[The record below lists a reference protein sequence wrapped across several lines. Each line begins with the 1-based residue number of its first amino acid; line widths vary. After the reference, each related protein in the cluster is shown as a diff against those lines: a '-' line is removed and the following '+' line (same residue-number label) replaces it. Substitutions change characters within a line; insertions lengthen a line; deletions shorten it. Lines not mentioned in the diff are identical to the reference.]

1 MPRANHEGLTLHFES
16 VLAMITRGIRISPQT
31 YGQCLLI
38 VWLCCNMAAA
48 SDWPRF
54 RGPNGSGVSDATQ
67 LPIHFGPTRNVIWKT
82 SLPQGHSSPVVVG
95 DSIYLTAYSD
105 KSLFAICLSRA
116 TGEILWRRELPR
128 KQTERY
134 HEQNTPASPTP
145 VADANNVY
153 VFFPEFG
160 LVAFRRDG
168 QERWRFPL
176 GPFNNHH
183 GMASSPI
190 LVEDKVVLQC
200 DQDTN
205 AFLLAVDKSNGK
217 LVWKT
222 KRSEVIQ
229 GFSTPVL
236 YYPHAGSPQIIT
248 SGSFHLIAYGADK
261 GEKLWW
267 ISGLAWQP
275 KTTPLVGDDLIFIHS
290 TTSGTGD
297 PKKHT
302 TLSTFTAVLQERDRN
317 KDGRL
322 SLEEA
327 DGPGLRDSWIVV
339 DLDKDGTLDAYEWD
353 NYRAMLNE
361 QNGVFAVRPGDRGDV
376 TKTNVQWSYWRS
388 LPNVSSPLLY
398 RNVIYLVK
406 DGGVLTSLDSCTG
419 RVLKQARLAGATEQY
434 FASPVAGA
442 EKVFLVGESGKV
454 TVLSAVPEWQVLAL
468 NDLEDD
474 CFATPAIAG
483 GRMYFRTRH
492 ALYCF
497 GEASAKSPKLEQP
510 KGRKVG

>member
-1 MPRANHEGLTLHFES
+1 
-16 VLAMITRGIRISPQT
+16 
-31 YGQCLLI
+31 
-38 VWLCCNMAAA
+38 
-48 SDWPRF
+48 
-54 RGPNGSGVSDATQ
+54 
-67 LPIHFGPTRNVIWKT
+67 
-82 SLPQGHSSPVVVG
+82 
-95 DSIYLTAYSD
+95 
-105 KSLFAICLSRA
+105 
-116 TGEILWRRELPR
+116 
-128 KQTERY
+128 
-134 HEQNTPASPTP
+134 
-145 VADANNVY
+145 
-153 VFFPEFG
+153 
-160 LVAFRRDG
+160 
-168 QERWRFPL
+168 
-176 GPFNNHH
+176 
-183 GMASSPI
+183 MASSPI

-205 AFLLAVDKSNGK
+205 ALLLAVDKSNGK

-275 KTTPLVGDDLIFIHS
+275 KTTPLVGNSLIFVHS
-290 TTSGTGD
+290 TTSGTSGPRKQID
-297 PKKHT
+297 LPA
-302 TLSTFTAVLQERDRN
+302 FAGVLKERDRN
-317 KDGRL
+317 HDGRL

-327 DGPGLRDSWIVV
+327 DSPSLRDSWIVV
-339 DLDKDGTLDAYEWD
+339 DLDKNGTLDAYEWD

-361 QNGVFAVRPGDRGDV
+361 QNGVFALRPGGRGDV
-376 TKTNVQWSYWRS
+376 TKTNVQWSYWKS

-398 RNVIYLVK
+398 KNVIYLVK
-406 DGGVLTSLDSCTG
+406 DGGVLTTLDSSTG

-442 EKVFLVGESGKV
+442 EKVFLVSESGKV
-454 TVLSAVPEWQVLAL
+454 TVLNAAADWQTLAL

-483 GRMYFRTRH
+483 GRLYFRTRN

-497 GEASAKSPKLEQP
+497 GEVNAKSSKSN
-510 KGRKVG
+510 

>member
-1 MPRANHEGLTLHFES
+1 
-16 VLAMITRGIRISPQT
+16 MITHGLHRSSRVHT
-31 YGQCLLI
+31 KWLLI

-54 RGPNGSGVSDATQ
+54 RGPNGSGVSQDTQ
-67 LPIHFGPTRNVIWKT
+67 LPVHFGPTRNVIWKT

-95 DSIYLTAYSD
+95 DRIYLTAYSD
-105 KSLFAICLSRA
+105 KSLFTISLSRI
-116 TGEILWRRELPR
+116 TGNILWQREIPR
-128 KQTERY
+128 KPTERY
-134 HEQNTPASPTP
+134 HERNTPASPTA
-145 VADANNVY
+145 VADTSSVY
-153 VFFPEFG
+153 VFFPELG
-160 LVAFRRDG
+160 LVAFGKNG

-176 GPFNNHH
+176 GPFRNHH

-205 AFLLAVDKSNGK
+205 ALLLAVDKSNGK

-275 KTTPLVGDDLIFIHS
+275 KTTPLVGSNLIFVHSATS
-290 TTSGTGD
+290 TTGEPSKQTAL
-297 PKKHT
+297 PA
-302 TLSTFTAVLQERDRN
+302 FAAVLQEHDRN
-317 KDGRL
+317 NDGRL

-327 DGPGLRDSWIVV
+327 DSPSLRDSWIVV
-339 DLDKDGTLDAYEWD
+339 DLDKNGTLDAYEWD

-361 QNGVFAVRPGDRGDV
+361 QNGVFALRPGGRGDV
-376 TKTNVQWSYWRS
+376 TKTNVQWSYWKS

-398 RNVIYLVK
+398 KNVIYLVK
-406 DGGVLTSLDSCTG
+406 DGGVLTTLDSSTG

-442 EKVFLVGESGKV
+442 EKVFLVSESGKV
-454 TVLSAVPEWQVLAL
+454 TVLNAAADWQTLAL

-483 GRMYFRTRH
+483 GRLYFRTRN

-497 GEASAKSPKLEQP
+497 GEVNAKSSKS
-510 KGRKVG
+510 K

>member
-1 MPRANHEGLTLHFES
+1 MIKRDLYSSRQARTLW
-16 VLAMITRGIRISPQT
+16 
-31 YGQCLLI
+31 LLI
-38 VWLCCNMAAA
+38 ILFCSGIAAA

-54 RGPNGSGVSDATQ
+54 RGPNGSGVSDDTR
-67 LPIHFGPTRNVIWKT
+67 LPVHFGPTHNVIWKT

-95 DSIYLTAYSD
+95 DRIYLTAYSD
-105 KSLFAICLSRA
+105 KSLLTICLSRT
-116 TGEILWRRELPR
+116 TGEVLWRRAVPR
-128 KQTERY
+128 KSTERY
-134 HEQNTPASPTP
+134 HERNTPASPTP
-145 VADANNVY
+145 VADANRVY

-160 LVAFRRDG
+160 LVAFQKNG

-176 GPFNNHH
+176 GPFKNHH

-190 LVEDKVVLQC
+190 LVGDKVVLQC

-205 AFLLAVDKSNGK
+205 AFLLALDKRTGK
-217 LVWKT
+217 LAWET

-236 YYPHAGSPQIIT
+236 YYPQAGSAQIVT
-248 SGSFHLIAYGADK
+248 SGSFHLIAYGVDK

-267 ISGLAWQP
+267 INGLAWQP
-275 KTTPLVGDDLIFIHS
+275 KTTPLVGNNLIFVHS
-290 TTSGTGD
+290 ATSATD
-297 PKKHT
+297 KPRKQIA
-302 TLSTFTAVLQERDRN
+302 LPAFAAVLQEQDRN
-317 KDGRL
+317 QDGRL

-327 DGPGLRDSWIVV
+327 DGLRLRDSWIVV
-339 DLDKDGTLDAYEWD
+339 DLDKNGSLDAYEWN

-361 QNGVFAVRPGDRGDV
+361 QNGIFAIRPGVRGDV
-376 TKTNVQWSYWRS
+376 TKTNVQWSYWKS

-398 RNVIYLVK
+398 DNVIYLVK
-406 DGGVLTSLDSCTG
+406 DGGVLTSLDSSTG

-442 EKVFLVGESGKV
+442 EKVFLVSESGKV
-454 TVLSAVPEWQVLAL
+454 TVLNAAPEWQPLAL

-483 GRMYFRTRH
+483 GRLYFRTKN

-497 GEASAKSPKLEQP
+497 GEMSAKASN
-510 KGRKVG
+510 